1 MRTVAL
7 VAVFGAVLAIGVVYA
22 VALVTGTAP
31 AWGGAVFAIAIAT
44 ALVAFMLLGVARA
57 GIRIGVLWLAFA
69 YVFIVLAGGFLLA
82 LTLPAEEPGARLV
95 LGLPLRAAIIMYA
108 IGLFPAFVIPLA
120 YARTF
125 DRLTLSEDDLRRVRA
140 MRDSRAMHDTRDTPA
155 MRDAR
160 AMRDTRDTRDSE
172 APHAAGET

>member
-1 MRTVAL
+1 MRTTAL
-7 VAVFGAVLAIGVVYA
+7 VAVFSAVLAIGIVYA
-22 VALVTGTAP
+22 VALVTGAAP
-31 AWGGAVFAIAIAT
+31 AWGGAVFAVAIAT

-82 LTLPAEEPGARLV
+82 LTLPAEQADARLV

-120 YARTF
+120 YAGTF

-140 MRDSRAMHDTRDTPA
+140 MRDMRAMHDARDTPA
-155 MRDAR
+155 MFGT
-160 AMRDTRDTRDSE
+160 RDTRDPRDSE
-172 APHAAGET
+172 APHASGET